1 MEKVSAE
8 IFDEYSKLT
17 NIIIRGDN
25 LECQKV
31 LFQFPSSVMTIITLM
46 EENST
51 ARASVTGVA
60 TRLLRVTGRVPEL
73 RMSSSMVRGPES
85 EGTRPKF
92 NIS

>member
-1 MEKVSAE
+1 
-8 IFDEYSKLT
+8 
-17 NIIIRGDN
+17 
-25 LECQKV
+25 
-31 LFQFPSSVMTIITLM
+31 MTIITLM

>member
-1 MEKVSAE
+1 MNIQGSLITGSLNKA
-8 IFDEYSKLT
+8 DETK
-17 NIIIRGDN
+17 RG
-25 LECQKV
+25 Q
-31 LFQFPSSVMTIITLM
+31 PTLI

-60 TRLLRVTGRVPEL
+60 TRLVRVTGLVPEL
-73 RMSSSMVRGPES
+73 STSRSIVRGPES